1 MFPNVTREKYMLRVP
16 QYDSIQFGEAALK
29 LRTYRQELIT
39 SNLVNADT
47 PGFRA
52 MDIQFG
58 DVLKQ
63 TLNNQ
68 LGKGSVGMATTNAR
82 HIGGA
87 SANTIPVEYR
97 TSVQPSLDGNTV
109 DPDIER
115 SEFLKNAFFTEA
127 TLSFLSSTIK
137 TRISAITGQAQ

>member
-1 MFPNVTREKYMLRVP
+1 MLQVP
-16 QYDSIQFGEAALK
+16 QYDPIQFGEAALK
-29 LRTYRQELIT
+29 LRAYRQELIS

-52 MDIQFG
+52 KDIQFG

-63 TLNNQ
+63 TLNGNSPSAGVA
-68 LGKGSVGMATTNAR
+68 LATTNTR
-82 HIGGA
+82 HIGGVQSPSIA
-87 SANTIPVEYR
+87 TEFRS
-97 TSVQPSLDGNTV
+97 SVQPALDGNTV

-115 SEFLKNAFFTEA
+115 SEFMKNSFFTEA
-127 TLSFLSSTIK
+127 TLSFLSSSIK

>member
-1 MFPNVTREKYMLRVP
+1 MLKVP

-29 LRTYRQELIT
+29 LRAFRQEVIS

-52 MDIQFG
+52 KDIQFG
-58 DVLKQ
+58 DVLKK
-63 TLNNQ
+63 TLDAKMPSSANS
-68 LGKGSVGMATTNAR
+68 LATTNAR

-87 SANTIPVEYR
+87 KSPAIATEFR
-97 TSVQPSLDGNTV
+97 SSVQPALDGNSV

-115 SEFLKNAFFTEA
+115 SEFMKNSFFTEA

-137 TRISAITGQAQ
+137 TRLSAITGQMQ